1 MGDNVVNL
9 FPDNPNPLVETFDVH
24 ANVSKFT
31 HEERMILEA
40 LMRRFE
46 TKWRF
51 SAQKYSR
58 GDDVSVLTVHHSN
71 APANQ
76 NILFCLIKDTK
87 SRPHEYT
94 LQWDRG
100 LERFNTL
107 NFASVEQILQL
118 HLEQK
123 SPQTLQSLRQQK
135 ALPAPTSLKL
145 ITNENN

>member
-1 MGDNVVNL
+1 MGDVINL

-24 ANVSKFT
+24 ANVSNFT
-31 HEERMILEA
+31 QEEIAALNS
-40 LMRRFE
+40 LMRRYE

-51 SAQKYSR
+51 INKKYAR
-58 GDDVSVLTVHHSN
+58 GDSVSVLTVHHSN
-71 APANQ
+71 APSNQ

-87 SRPHEYT
+87 TKPHEYT

-100 LERFNTL
+100 LGRFNTI
-107 NFASVEQILQL
+107 NFGSIEHILEM

-135 ALPAPTSLKL
+135 ALPAPKPLML
-145 ITNENN
+145 ITNEHN